1 MLGAGLAGSAVAWQA
16 HWRGWSVAIVDR
28 QDAHSSSRVAAGLVT
43 PITGSRAAASWRWED
58 FYPEANL
65 FYARVERDSECSF
78 WCVESA
84 LRAFRS
90 ESERELYKRK
100 WLQLESPTEQ
110 DSIHVSPYTVPV
122 PVGLKAPYGMCC
134 IGPAARLDTC
144 AYLSA
149 TRRFFESI
157 DAFHLCNLD
166 CDTDIFF
173 DSLSTTNSVKIPTLQ
188 LSAKCI
194 VFCQGIAARENKFFA
209 NLPLHPARGDILEVQ
224 SSGVDCE
231 LVLHHD
237 AWSVP
242 IGQHCYL
249 VGATYDRFESDPEA
263 PSELQAD
270 RFRSELMQRWE
281 SVASGTFES
290 GQHKVLGQRW
300 AVRPASYDRHPLL
313 GVHEL
318 HSNAFC
324 LNGLGSK
331 GTLMAPL
338 LASNIIDA
346 MTGAAIEPSLLW
358 TRRR

>member
-16 HWRGWSVAIVDR
+16 HWRGWSVAVIDR
-28 QDAHSSSRVAAGLVT
+28 QDAQTSSRVAAGLVT
-43 PITGSRAAASWRWED
+43 PITGSRAAPSWRWDD
-58 FYPEANL
+58 FYPAANL
-65 FYARVERDSECSF
+65 FYARAERGTDSSF
-78 WCVESA
+78 WCVEPA

-90 ESERELYKRK
+90 ESERELYERK
-100 WLQLESPTEQ
+100 WLRLESPT
-110 DSIHVSPYTVPV
+110 DRDLIHASLHTSPV
-122 PVGLKAPYGMCC
+122 PLGLKAPYGICC
-134 IGPAARLDTC
+134 IGPAARLDAC

-149 TRRFFESI
+149 TRRFFESL

-173 DSLSTTNSVKIPTLQ
+173 DTLSTTKPVKIPTLQ
-188 LSAKCI
+188 LSAKNI

-224 SSGVDCE
+224 SSGVDCDQ
-231 LVLHHD
+231 VLHHD

-242 IGQHCYL
+242 IGQHRYL
-249 VGATYDRFESDPEA
+249 IGATYDRFEPDPAA

-270 RFRSELMQRWE
+270 RFRSELMHRWE

-290 GQHKVLGQRW
+290 GQHTVLGQRW

-313 GVHEL
+313 GTHDFYA
-318 HSNAFC
+318 NAFC

-338 LASNIIDA
+338 LASKIIDS
-346 MTGAAIEPSLLW
+346 MTGAAIESNLLW
-358 TRRR
+358 SRRR